1 MVECRLDATNTLRD
15 AEIMAEHAVG
25 MIRVDHSDEAGGRP
39 HILHAVQGRFKALRG
54 EVSGE

>member
-1 MVECRLDATNTLRD
+1 
-15 AEIMAEHAVG
+15 MAEHAVG